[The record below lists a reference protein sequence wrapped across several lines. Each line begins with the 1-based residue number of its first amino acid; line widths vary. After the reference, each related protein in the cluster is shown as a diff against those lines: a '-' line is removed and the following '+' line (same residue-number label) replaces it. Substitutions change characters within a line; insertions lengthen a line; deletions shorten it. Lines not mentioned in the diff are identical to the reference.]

1 MTRIT
6 SQCSSNAQ
14 HEIAPGKKYLIRKPL
29 TKDKRFFI
37 QTYLRLLVS
46 AECGI
51 TYNQPGTH
59 ECYVLYIIMRLV
71 KNKPTRIENGTCGR
85 SSKRGVRIIRGEV
98 LIDGWLEEDN
108 IL

>member
-1 MTRIT
+1 MVVEGGMKYIRHIRI
-6 SQCSSNAQ
+6 
-14 HEIAPGKKYLIRKPL
+14 YVFIRP
-29 TKDKRFFI
+29 
-37 QTYLRLLVS
+37 
-46 AECGI
+46 
-51 TYNQPGTH
+51 
-59 ECYVLYIIMRLV
+59 V